1 MFGFKKKVRHMNAG
15 NTTFYQFDR
24 DTGFWGIPDISHEV
38 VYDVAPNTPVRAT
51 HNSDGNRDTEF
62 AFRPGEK
69 NVIFLGGSHT
79 WGLAVEQDA
88 RYTDLLKQEENC
100 NALNMAHPS
109 LGLDQN
115 ALALFRK
122 TPKFKPDIVVIEQY
136 PWALHRVL
144 STSVNG
150 FLRPHF
156 SLTPTGECQIRD
168 VPYLGRFGIYRK
180 FLGSYHEYKKEF
192 REFKFGIDVSAGY
205 DQAYDP
211 MYLLWKTSFYDYMY
225 NLAEKVVLQIQ
236 KYCEAQDI
244 RLLFVLGVDNQK
256 YGNAAPTEL
265 LDYDLPRARFASIL
279 EKNGIDFVDTTT
291 AMLAR
296 NDKAN
301 PVAYSDGHI
310 NNTGHEIFADQII
323 KFFRQKGWLAT

>member
-1 MFGFKKKVRHMNAG
+1 MDNNPDIPRISHIELSYKQDKELIEFLNNATRIDRARGMFGFKKKVRHMNAG

-24 DTGFWGIPDISHEV
+24 DTGFWGIPDISHEI
-38 VYDVAPNTPVRAT
+38 VYDVAPDTPVRAT

-79 WGLAVEQDA
+79 WGLAVEQGA
-88 RYTDLLKQEENC
+88 RYTDLLGQEANC

-150 FLRPHF
+150 F
-156 SLTPTGECQIRD
+156 C
-168 VPYLGRFGIYRK
+168 
-180 FLGSYHEYKKEF
+180 
-192 REFKFGIDVSAGY
+192 
-205 DQAYDP
+205 
-211 MYLLWKTSFYDYMY
+211 
-225 NLAEKVVLQIQ
+225 
-236 KYCEAQDI
+236 
-244 RLLFVLGVDNQK
+244 
-256 YGNAAPTEL
+256 AP
-265 LDYDLPRARFASIL
+265 
-279 EKNGIDFVDTTT
+279 
-291 AMLAR
+291 
-296 NDKAN
+296 
-301 PVAYSDGHI
+301 
-310 NNTGHEIFADQII
+310 
-323 KFFRQKGWLAT
+323 FFH